1 MLLYVFITDSEDYD
15 SAFISILEFIPC
27 NRTVC
32 SKAGI
37 TIKNDEIVEE
47 TETITLGLQSRGSID
62 SLIRIKPANSLIEI
76 TDTAD
81 SKRELESVCV
91 CGHIFDY

>member
-1 MLLYVFITDSEDYD
+1 MCVLITDSEDYD

-27 NRTVC
+27 RRRVC

-47 TETITLGLQSRGSID
+47 TETVTLGLQTRGYID
-62 SLIRIKPANSLIEI
+62 SLIRINPANSTIEI
-76 TDTAD
+76 TDTIN
-81 SKRELESVCV
+81 SKR
-91 CGHIFDY
+91 